1 MKNRLL
7 SSIQIDFQKWFFQE
21 LRNPQG
27 PMGKA
32 EHTHKWWQVMC
43 LTGVDYF
50 STLGYQPGIAFIA
63 AGFLSPIA
71 TLILVLITLFC
82 ALPIYYRVAE
92 QSPDGQGSVSMLEKL
107 FPRWKGKAIV
117 LALLGFAAT
126 DFIITITLSAA
137 DATAHILE
145 NPLIQSLQFI
155 PEIFHNRLFITIIL
169 IAALGGVFL
178 KGFKEAI
185 GIAVFLVAV
194 YLSLNFIVVAESL
207 YEIFK
212 HPNLISNWQNNLWQ
226 GHSNWLMIL
235 GACLLIFPKLAL
247 GLSGFETGVAV
258 MPLIEGN
265 TKERIQN
272 TRKLL
277 LTAAVIMSVFLL
289 GSSFAT
295 TVLIPAY
302 EFHAGGEANGRAL
315 AYLAHL
321 HFGEV
326 FGTVYDV
333 STISILCF
341 AGASAMAGLLNLVPR
356 YLPRYGMAPEWAK
369 ASRPLVVVFIV
380 ISFVVTIWFKA
391 DVDAQGGAYATGVL
405 MLMTSAAIASCIS
418 FWRSKLRFPFILIS
432 LVFVYTTVINVIERP
447 EGMKI
452 ALLFIALTV
461 FSSLISRSLRAT
473 ELRISNVILDEAAM
487 KMLEQD
493 QDQIIHVVAH
503 RPGENTIEEY
513 NQKDEQSRELHHLD
527 QQEQLIFIE
536 IGRGDASDFDAPLY
550 VKGIKVGSHNIL
562 RASSPAIPNA
572 IAALLIHMG
581 QVTGKLP
588 HAYFGWTEGNPLGYL
603 FRYLFFGEGDVA
615 PIAREVL
622 RQKISDPRK
631 RPYIHVS

>member
-418 FWRSKLRFPFILIS
+418 FWRSK
-432 LVFVYTTVINVIERP
+432 
-447 EGMKI
+447 
-452 ALLFIALTV
+452 
-461 FSSLISRSLRAT
+461 
-473 ELRISNVILDEAAM
+473 
-487 KMLEQD
+487 
-493 QDQIIHVVAH
+493 
-503 RPGENTIEEY
+503 
-513 NQKDEQSRELHHLD
+513 
-527 QQEQLIFIE
+527 
-536 IGRGDASDFDAPLY
+536 
-550 VKGIKVGSHNIL
+550 
-562 RASSPAIPNA
+562 
-572 IAALLIHMG
+572 
-581 QVTGKLP
+581 
-588 HAYFGWTEGNPLGYL
+588 
-603 FRYLFFGEGDVA
+603 
-615 PIAREVL
+615 
-622 RQKISDPRK
+622 
-631 RPYIHVS
+631 

>member
-7 SSIQIDFQKWFFQE
+7 SSLQIDFQKWFFQE

-155 PEIFHNRLFITIIL
+155 PGIFHNRLFITIIL

-194 YLSLNFIVVAESL
+194 YLALNFIVIAESL